1 MFFLFLKRSFKD
13 VILLLKGFVEII
25 GSGIWVSLL
34 FRGNWYDGFYFF
46 MGGRSS
52 GWFWSIK
59 GYEVLKGNSYFS
71 DILIFFS
78 WIFWGF

>member
-25 GSGIWVSLL
+25 GSGIGVSLL

-52 GWFWSIK
+52 G
-59 GYEVLKGNSYFS
+59 
-71 DILIFFS
+71 
-78 WIFWGF
+78 